1 MVVESSEVASGWPR
15 GGGTT
20 NMSKIKIHEREIVV
34 PIKQWNQSIFEKR
47 KIKLLTGGIRE
58 DRNNVRQDDS
68 NVEMECLST
77 GVSKGNQNYSDST
90 QSASVAT
97 MTADGWT
104 RLMTWIDP

>member
-1 MVVESSEVASGWPR
+1 MFVESSEVASGWPR

-20 NMSKIKIHEREIVV
+20 NMSKIKIHERERVV

-77 GVSKGNQNYSDST
+77 GVSMWESKLFRFNSI
-90 QSASVAT
+90 
-97 MTADGWT
+97 
-104 RLMTWIDP
+104 R